1 MNSCISVDVNV
12 YLDTMRENMRL
23 KEILID
29 KLNQKILDLEEE
41 NKRLKNKAIP
51 SMKSLERSLK
61 KLKQT

>member
-1 MNSCISVDVNV
+1 MNNYISVDINV

-23 KEILID
+23 KEILIG

-41 NKRLKNKAIP
+41 NKRSKNKAIP
-51 SMKSLERSLK
+51 SMKSLERSLE